1 MEPLGVAVGE
11 PNKAPAE
18 GEDAAAS
25 DIDILFTNGTPT
37 MTPVEG
43 GVGGDALGLKTKANG
58 GEANVANVA
67 KGKYGVK
74 SGPPPQKHRTAPVMD
89 LRRTPL
95 QAGISKLM
103 EASLRYHPDRDGAL
117 KQGFAGEGLTPLEL
131 KEMLRRLFHVK
142 LTEPELSAVFA
153 HFVPDGGME
162 LDGNVF
168 MIQFIQVLQQCYL
181 LKYSIECVCLGN
193 ARPCDTNLEH
203 FTATHPF
210 GDPQLTT

>member
-1 MEPLGVAVGE
+1 MEPSRAMVEE
-11 PNKAPAE
+11 PSEAPAK

-37 MTPVEG
+37 TTPVVAG
-43 GVGGDALGLKTKANG
+43 GGARGLKTKANG
-58 GEANVANVA
+58 GGPNVANVA

-74 SGPPPQKHRTAPVMD
+74 PSSPPQQHRTTPAVAAI
-89 LRRTPL
+89 RQTPL

-103 EASLRYHPDRDGAL
+103 EASLRYHPERDGVL
-117 KQGFAGEGLTPLEL
+117 KQGFAGEGLTPPEL
-131 KEMLRRLFHVK
+131 KEMLRRLFHIK

-168 MIQFIQVLQQCYL
+168 MTQFIQVLL
-181 LKYSIECVCLGN
+181 
-193 ARPCDTNLEH
+193 
-203 FTATHPF
+203 
-210 GDPQLTT
+210 

>member
-1 MEPLGVAVGE
+1 
-11 PNKAPAE
+11 
-18 GEDAAAS
+18 
-25 DIDILFTNGTPT
+25 

-43 GVGGDALGLKTKANG
+43 EGGDALGLKTKANG
-58 GEANVANVA
+58 GEANVVNVA

-74 SGPPPQKHRTAPVMD
+74 SGSPLTKHRTAPVMD

-117 KQGFAGEGLTPLEL
+117 KQGFAGEGLTPQEL

-168 MIQFIQVLQQCYL
+168 MIQFIQVLQQYYQQCYINPLNLFAWGIRGRAIQTYSSLPPFTL
-181 LKYSIECVCLGN
+181 LG
-193 ARPCDTNLEH
+193 
-203 FTATHPF
+203 THR
-210 GDPQLTT
+210 

>member
-1 MEPLGVAVGE
+1 MELSGGAMVGE
-11 PNKAPAE
+11 PNETPPAE

-37 MTPVEG
+37 TTPPV
-43 GVGGDALGLKTKANG
+43 VGGEEAPGLKTKANG
-58 GEANVANVA
+58 GEHNVANVA
-67 KGKYGVK
+67 KGKYSSAKPG
-74 SGPPPQKHRTAPVMD
+74 SPPKKHRTATVMD
-89 LRRTPL
+89 VRRTPL

-103 EASLRYHPDRDGAL
+103 EASLRYHPDKDGAL

-131 KEMLRRLFHVK
+131 KEMLRRLFHIK

-168 MIQFIQVLQQCYL
+168 MIQFIQVLLPAVMYCTVL
-181 LKYSIECVCLGN
+181 L
-193 ARPCDTNLEH
+193 
-203 FTATHPF
+203 
-210 GDPQLTT
+210 